1 MKIKKK
7 EAGIDFAKAAVAANF
22 CETDPPAE
30 TRLPSIQIVLRL
42 GKDGPTTFH
51 RMTFSRRFKANL
63 PNTNDND
70 GYTWWE
76 PRSSG

>member
-30 TRLPSIQIVLRL
+30 TRLP
-42 GKDGPTTFH
+42 F
-51 RMTFSRRFKANL
+51 
-63 PNTNDND
+63 NTNR
-70 GYTWWE
+70 TST
-76 PRSSG
+76 R